1 MASEKIFSLSFAK
14 VYPCLIAKAQ
24 RKGRTK
30 EEVLFLTEW
39 LTGYSGEEI
48 EAALSSDLTYGDF
61 FRSAPAMHPSRGLI
75 NGSICGIRLDAIED
89 PLMKDIRILDKLVD
103 DLAKGKPMEKILPKE

>member
-30 EEVLFLTEW
+30 
-39 LTGYSGEEI
+39 
-48 EAALSSDLTYGDF
+48 
-61 FRSAPAMHPSRGLI
+61 
-75 NGSICGIRLDAIED
+75 
-89 PLMKDIRILDKLVD
+89 
-103 DLAKGKPMEKILPKE
+103 GKPVEKILPKE

>member
-1 MASEKIFSLSFAK
+1 MASEKIFSQSFAK

-61 FRSAPAMHPSRGLI
+61 FRSAPAMHLSRGLMK
-75 NGSICGIRLDAIED
+75 GSICGIRLDAIED